1 MIRPD
6 KDYRTTMETDTKH
19 LLDSLIKAM
28 TDDIEMLETQIAL
41 CRRRQPKEVFHLE
54 TVQRKYLET
63 REFTVK
69 VLKDIEQ
76 NLPR

>member
-1 MIRPD
+1 
-6 KDYRTTMETDTKH
+6 METDTKH
-19 LLDSLIKAM
+19 LLDSLLKAM
-28 TDDIEMLETQIAL
+28 TDDIEMLETQIAP
-41 CRRRQPKEVFHLE
+41 CRRSQPKEVFHLE

-69 VLKDIEQ
+69 VLKDMEQ